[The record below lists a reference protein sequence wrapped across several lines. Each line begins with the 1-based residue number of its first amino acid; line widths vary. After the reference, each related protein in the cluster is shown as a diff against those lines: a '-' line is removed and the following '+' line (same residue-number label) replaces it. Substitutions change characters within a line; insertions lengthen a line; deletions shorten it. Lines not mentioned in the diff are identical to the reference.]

1 MSVPIVGQAESAHVQ
16 RDGAELPEAL
26 PVLPLRDTVPFP
38 DTLIPLAVAQQ
49 RSVKLVTDVLAG
61 NRMLVMAA
69 VRSEEA
75 EEPGPEDVHDVG
87 VAGVVARMLKVPDGS
102 LRILVQGTQRVRLG
116 RFVATAPYLV
126 ARVEAAPDVVEPSRE
141 LEALS
146 RELEILRAFDMVPRH
161 DFLPQAVWHRAY
173 EDAPIPIGF
182 GQTASQ
188 PSLQALYMQLLELR
202 PQDRVLEIG
211 TGSGFQTAVLAQLV
225 DHVYSVERV
234 RELAVRA
241 REILERLRISNV
253 ALLVGDGTIGWRR
266 FAPFDAIL
274 VAAGGPEVPEPL
286 LDQLA
291 VGGRMLIPVG
301 SRDAQRLM
309 LVRRTP
315 NDVLYEEV
323 LDCKFVPLL
332 GRFGW
337 AESTDGGAIPGI
349 SG

>member
-1 MSVPIVGQAESAHVQ
+1 MNDRYVGQ
-16 RDGAELPEAL
+16 RRAL
-26 PVLPLRDTVPFP
+26 
-38 DTLIPLAVAQQ
+38 I
-49 RSVKLVTDVLAG
+49 
-61 NRMLVMAA
+61 
-69 VRSEEA
+69 E
-75 EEPGPEDVHDVG
+75 
-87 VAGVVARMLKVPDGS
+87 
-102 LRILVQGTQRVRLG
+102 RI
-116 RFVATAPYLV
+116 
-126 ARVEAAPDVVEPSRE
+126 RE
-141 LEALS
+141 KGI
-146 RELEILRAFDMVPRH
+146 RELEILRAFDVVPRH
-161 DFLPQAVWHRAY
+161 EFLPQAVWHRAY

-188 PSLQALYMQLLELR
+188 PSLQALYMQLLDLR
-202 PQDRVLEIG
+202 HEDRVLEIG
-211 TGSGFQTAVLAQLV
+211 TGSGFQTAILAQLV
-225 DHVYSVERV
+225 AQVYSIERV

-241 REILERLRISNV
+241 REILEKLRISNV

-266 FAPFDAIL
+266 YAPYDAIL

-301 SRDAQRLM
+301 SREAQRLM

-315 NDVLYEEV
+315 DDVLYEEV

-337 AESTDGGAIPGI
+337 AEESSGIPGY